1 MKIHA
6 DCVPCLMRRVL
17 FQSRLDG
24 RSDDYAS
31 VEAGL
36 KAFAANISPDKTT
49 VEVATAVHAACYARL
64 STEDPYRKIKANA
77 DIVADRLVPCAQAYV
92 DASEDRMDAALLV
105 SAVGNIMD
113 FGSAAQAIDDP
124 EEFEPI
130 FDRLV
135 SEGLGLYDK
144 EVISSLIMGAR
155 SILFFFDNCGES
167 QLDRI
172 LIRELRKKG
181 KKVTGVV
188 RGKSILGDVTA
199 EDAERSG
206 LAMDLDKLLD
216 TGKFFVGVDWGSMP
230 EGLVSE
236 VLVSDLIIMKGMAN
250 YESVSDI
257 QIPIPIIHILRAK
270 CIPVADSI
278 GVPQGTNAVFAVLN
292 GRRMGE

>member
-77 DIVADRLVPCAQAYV
+77 DIVADRLVPRAQAYV

-124 EEFEPI
+124 EEFEPM

-167 QLDRI
+167 QLDKI
-172 LIRELRKKG
+172 LLRYLRAHG
-181 KKVTGVV
+181 KRVVGMV
-188 RGKSILGDVTA
+188 RGKPVLNDVT
-199 EDAERSG
+199 EDDARRSG
-206 LAMDLDKLLD
+206 LDKELDLLLTTGSSKL
-216 TGKFFVGVDWGSMP
+216 P
-230 EGLVSE
+230 
-236 VLVSDLIIMKGMAN
+236 
-250 YESVSDI
+250 
-257 QIPIPIIHILRAK
+257 
-270 CIPVADSI
+270 
-278 GVPQGTNAVFAVLN
+278 GT
-292 GRRMGE
+292 RTRE

>member
-92 DASEDRMDAALLV
+92 DASEDRMDAVLLV